1 MLSQAA
7 AGGMGV
13 ALIPRFF
20 IEEQLSNG
28 SLVIPFD
35 TGFTSPYIYY
45 VLTPKSSKLPLKAQV
60 FIDWLLEIFAPYRN

>member
-7 AGGMGV
+7 ASGMGA

-28 SLVIPFD
+28 SLVIP
-35 TGFTSPYIYY
+35 SMRLLLAPM
-45 VLTPKSSKLPLKAQV
+45 LTYSHQNRPA
-60 FIDWLLEIFAPYRN
+60 YH